1 MGCGWVAV
9 GVAKKGV
16 GVSAE
21 LETPPVEDAELAD
34 LGVEAAAAAAAWRLA
49 MLDWRNNGTPEKALK
64 LEASLSAASC
74 RFHLFLRFWNHIFT

>member
-34 LGVEAAAAAAAWRLA
+34 LGVEAAAAAAA
-49 MLDWRNNGTPEKALK
+49 
-64 LEASLSAASC
+64 
-74 RFHLFLRFWNHIFT
+74 

>member
-21 LETPPVEDAELAD
+21 LDTPPPVEDAELAD
-34 LGVEAAAAAAAWRLA
+34 LGVEAAAAAAA
-49 MLDWRNNGTPEKALK
+49 
-64 LEASLSAASC
+64 
-74 RFHLFLRFWNHIFT
+74 